1 MPLANAQPV
10 PFLFTRDRARARAFY
25 ADVLGLR
32 HTASEE
38 HAECFDLAGTPL
50 RIVPMADH
58 VASPHT
64 VLGWE
69 VADIHATAAALAA
82 RGVTFEIYD
91 GFGQD
96 AGGIWTSPDGATRL
110 AWFLDPD
117 GNNLSISQH
126 G

>member
-1 MPLANAQPV
+1 MPLANAPPV
-10 PFLFTRDRARARAFY
+10 IFLFTRDRTRAKAFY
-25 ADVLGLR
+25 ADVLGLA
-32 HTASEE
+32 HIASDD
-38 HAECFDLAGTPL
+38 HAESFDLAGTAL
-50 RIVPMADH
+50 RIVPIADH
-58 VASPHT
+58 VPSPHT

-69 VADIHATAAALAA
+69 VTDIAGTAATLAE
-82 RGVTFEIYD
+82 RGVRFEMYE

-96 AGGIWTSPDGATRL
+96 AGGIWTSPDGGTRL